1 GPAARHVTCSDA
13 GNRLAATR
21 QKTLP
26 TGGYRPM
33 RSIAFADFLIGVG
46 ILFVLEGIMFA
57 ASPAWMRRA
66 MKSAIATPD
75 HILRAVGIGSAVAG
89 LILVWLVRR
98 LRGVG
103 AEPAINA
110 KP

>member
-1 GPAARHVTCSDA
+1 
-13 GNRLAATR
+13 
-21 QKTLP
+21 
-26 TGGYRPM
+26 M

-57 ASPAWMRRA
+57 ASPTWMRRA
-66 MKSAIATPD
+66 MKSAMAMPD

-98 LRGVG
+98 
-103 AEPAINA
+103 
-110 KP
+110 